1 MVRLLDCIT
10 LEHNQLFLL
19 LAGAICVASMQVMFL
34 LLRRVDECAP
44 ARQPMWLS
52 VSALVGGL
60 GIWSTHFVAM
70 LAYRSAVPVAF
81 DWLTTIFSALIAIVG
96 VLEALRLLGSS
107 LKLRAL
113 YAGLALA
120 AAVAAMHFSGILAMH
135 GLIRQDY
142 DYPLLIAGAGVGI
155 GCFSLGF
162 FCKDYGRRWLRYVLP
177 GLLVVVGILMM
188 HFADMAAASYVIDAS
203 VSPIA
208 IDDLSRTWMIGAVC
222 AIAAISAS
230 VSVIAVFLDRYLTD
244 LRGLTDAYLEGV
256 AVVQGQRIIEVNA
269 RFRDIVEFEGPTLS
283 LIGLNP
289 ETFLTTLDGLPLLVA
304 RDGTAE
310 AVLASGAS
318 EKCLEIAV
326 KTVEYRGRP
335 SQVLA
340 IRDLTATRQAHRQI
354 EHLATHDPLTNLA
367 NRTRLQDRLDQA
379 ITEAKRSNA
388 AVAVLALD
396 LDRFKAVN
404 DLYGHAAGDDVL
416 KQVAAILCECTND
429 VDTIARIGGDEFIV
443 VQVGQAQPKG
453 ADLLA
458 IAIQKAFRRDF
469 NPKINPKS
477 VGVSIG
483 VALYPDDGAD
493 GATLRHGADI
503 ALYRAKS
510 SGRGTTAHYS
520 AEMDQEVQTRR
531 RIEGELRQAI
541 RRRQLRL
548 AFQPLVT
555 AQAGTVVGYEA
566 LLRWH
571 HPELGDVAPMDFIP
585 VAEESGV
592 ILAVG
597 DWVLR
602 TACKAATQWP
612 DALVVAVNV
621 SAVQFSRPTFADR
634 VFEVLAETGLD
645 PARLEL
651 EITETVLLQ
660 DEALSR
666 LTLSR
671 LKATGVR
678 IAVDDFGTGYSSLS
692 SLRAFRFDKIK
703 IDRSFIATMAEDGYA
718 RAIVRSI
725 ADLGR
730 NINVPVLAEGVETK
744 AQHDMIAAD
753 GCTHAQGYYFGRPQ
767 DHISDSPTNIVPID
781 VPLRR
786 G

>member
-1 MVRLLDCIT
+1 MIRLLDCIT

-34 LLRRVDECAP
+34 LLRRVDECTP
-44 ARQPMWLS
+44 ARRPTWLS

-81 DWLTTIFSALIAIVG
+81 DWLATLFSALIAIIG

-107 LKLRAL
+107 LRLRAL
-113 YAGLALA
+113 YAGLALG
-120 AAVAAMHFSGILAMH
+120 AAVAAMHFSGIMAMH
-135 GLIRQDY
+135 GLIRQNY
-142 DYPLLIAGAGVGI
+142 DFPLLLVGAGTGI
-155 GCFSLGF
+155 GCFALAF
-162 FCKDYGRRWLRYVLP
+162 FCKDHGRRWSRYVLP
-177 GLLVVVGILMM
+177 GVLVVAGILTM
-188 HFADMAAASYVIDAS
+188 HFADMAAASYAIDAS

-230 VSVIAVFLDRYLTD
+230 VSVTAVLLDRYLTD

-256 AVVQGQRIIEVNA
+256 AVVQDHRIIEVNA
-269 RFRDIVEFEGPTLS
+269 RFRDIVEFPGATLS
-283 LIGLNP
+283 MIGLKP
-289 ETFLTTLDGLPLLVA
+289 EAFLTTLDGLPLLQA
-304 RDGTAE
+304 RSDTAE
-310 AVLASGAS
+310 AALISGTS
-318 EKCLEIAV
+318 EKCLELAV
-326 KTVEYRGRP
+326 KTVEFRGRP

-340 IRDLTATRQAHRQI
+340 VRDLTATRQAHRQI

-367 NRTRLQDRLDQA
+367 NRTRLQERLDQA
-379 ITEAKRSNA
+379 IGEAARSNA
-388 AVAVLALD
+388 AVAILALD

-404 DLYGHAAGDDVL
+404 DLYGHGAGDEVL
-416 KQVAAILCECTND
+416 RQVAAILRECSTD
-429 VDTIARIGGDEFIV
+429 LDTIARIGGDEFII

-469 NPKINPKS
+469 NPKVNPKS

-493 GATLRHGADI
+493 GASLRHGADI

-510 SGRGTTAHYS
+510 SGRGMTTHYS

-571 HPELGDVAPMDFIP
+571 HPELGDVAPLDFIP

-592 ILAVG
+592 ILSVG

-612 DALVVAVNV
+612 DGLVVAVNV
-621 SAVQFSRPTFADR
+621 SAVQFSRQNFADR

-645 PARLEL
+645 AARLEL

-666 LTLSR
+666 MTLSR
-671 LKATGVR
+671 LKVRGVR

-692 SLRAFRFDKIK
+692 NLRAFRFDKIK
-703 IDRSFIATMAEDGYA
+703 IDRSFIAAMAEDGHA

-744 AQHDMIAAD
+744 AQQDMIAAD
-753 GCTHAQGYYFGRPQ
+753 GCTHAQGFYFGRPQ
-767 DHISDSPTNIVPID
+767 DSISASPTNIVPID
-781 VPLRR
+781 APRR
-786 G
+786 LG